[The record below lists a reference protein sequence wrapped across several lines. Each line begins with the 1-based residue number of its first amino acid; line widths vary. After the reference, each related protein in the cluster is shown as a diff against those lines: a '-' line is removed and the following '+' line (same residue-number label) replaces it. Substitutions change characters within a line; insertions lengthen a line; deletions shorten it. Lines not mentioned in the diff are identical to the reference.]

1 MSDRSFIDTNV
12 FAYFF
17 DQEDKRKNRLARSV
31 VGELLNTSQAVISY
45 QVIQEFASLALRKFR
60 VALPPS
66 QVQAFLDEILW
77 PVCEVLPDTGLYS
90 EALSIVSET
99 GYTFYDSL
107 IVAAA
112 SQAECKVL
120 LTEDLQS
127 GRKIR
132 GVEIRNPFA

>member
-1 MSDRSFIDTNV
+1 MSSRSFIDTNI
-12 FAYFF
+12 FAYLF
-17 DQEDKRKNRLARSV
+17 DQHDKRKNTLARSV
-31 VGELLNTSQAVISY
+31 VGDLLNASQAVISY
-45 QVIQEFASLALRKFR
+45 QVIQEFTNIALRKFR
-60 VALPPS
+60 VALPLS

-77 PVCEVLPDTGLYS
+77 PVCEVMPDARLYS

-99 GYTFYDSL
+99 GFTFYDSL

-112 SQAECKVL
+112 SQAECAIL
-120 LTEDLQS
+120 ITEDLQP